1 MNRPRRND
9 RRHWP
14 DYLLA
19 RKKPGGMYYSWKH
32 PHTGKEYGLGYSFQS
47 AAVQAREANL
57 SILADKSPA
66 ATLIDRISGKSDETM
81 DAWLD
86 RFAAI
91 LEKRPG
97 RKKGSEGRS
106 EGTKRIDVRMLAVMR
121 EHFAGMVVSKVTT
134 KDCDYL
140 IQKYRDQGHDRAAVN
155 MRSYLVDCFNEA
167 ESAGWIPRGTNPA
180 EIIKANAPKT
190 KRNRLSLEHFNTL
203 LEQAHGWKRTAM
215 LLAIVTGQR
224 VSDVA
229 AMRYENVKGGFLWV
243 QQIKT
248 GDRIKIPLEMEL
260 IGYSLE
266 RIIKE
271 SRRIVGAKTIVHQ
284 TEKTARSAQGEALR
298 EESVSRAFTALV
310 REHLPAFKTGT
321 PPTFHEIRALSKAL
335 HTERGIDT
343 LTLLG
348 HDDEKTAKIYTDP
361 REGWVEVKIPKT
373 A

>member
-14 DYLLA
+14 DYLIS
-19 RKKPGGMYYSWKH
+19 RTKPGGKYYSWKH
-32 PHTGKEYGLGYSFQS
+32 PHTGKEYGLGYSFQD
-47 AAVQAREANL
+47 AAAQAREANL
-57 SILADKSPA
+57 ALLSERSQK
-66 ATLIDRISGKSDETM
+66 ATLLDRITGSDDETM

-86 RFAAI
+86 RFASI
-91 LEKRPG
+91 LDKRPG
-97 RKKGSEGRS
+97 RKKGAEGRS
-106 EGTKRIDVRMLAVMR
+106 DNTKRIDKRMLFVMR
-121 EHFAGMVVSKVTT
+121 EHFAGMLVSKVTT
-134 KDCDYL
+134 KDCDDL
-140 IQKYRDQGHDRAAVN
+140 LQKYRDAGHDRATVN
-155 MRSYLVDCFNEA
+155 VRAYMVDCFNEA

-190 KRNRLSLEHFNTL
+190 KRNRLSLEHFKKVLDHTD
-203 LEQAHGWKRTAM
+203 GWKRTAI
-215 LLAIVTGQR
+215 LLALITGQR

-229 AMRYENVKGGFLWV
+229 AMRYDAIKGGFLWV

-248 GDRIKIPLEMEL
+248 GDRIKIPIGLEL
-260 IGYSLE
+260 LGYSLE
-266 RIIKE
+266 KVIKE
-271 SRRIVGAKTIVHQ
+271 SRQIVGAKTIVHQ
-284 TEKTARSAQGEALR
+284 TEKTARSAPGDAICK
-298 EESVSRAFTALV
+298 ESISRAFTDSV
-310 REHLPAFKTGT
+310 REHLPKFTKGK

-343 LTLLG
+343 LMLLG

>member
-32 PHTGKEYGLGYSFQS
+32 PHTGKEYGLGYSFQA

-57 SILADKSPA
+57 ALLADRSPN
-66 ATLIDRISGKSDETM
+66 ATLIDRISGKSEETM

-91 LEKRPG
+91 LDKRPG

-134 KDCDYL
+134 KDCDDL
-140 IQKYRDQGHDRAAVN
+140 IQAYRNQGHDRAAVN
-155 MRSYLVDCFNEA
+155 VRSYLVDCFNEA
-167 ESAGWIPRGTNPA
+167 ESAGWVPRGTNPA

-190 KRNRLSLEHFNTL
+190 KRNRLNLEHFNKL
-203 LEQAHGWKRTAM
+203 LEQAHGWKRTAI
-215 LLAIVTGQR
+215 LLALVTGQR

-229 AMRYENVKGGFLWV
+229 AMRYENARAGFLWV

-248 GDRIKIPLEMEL
+248 GDRIKIPLGLEL
-260 IGYSLE
+260 LGYSLE
-266 RIIKE
+266 QIIKE

-335 HTERGIDT
+335 HTEHGVDT
-343 LTLLG
+343 LALLG

-361 REGWVEVKIPKT
+361 RDGWVEVKIPKT